1 MTRVLHRMIA
11 VEPDLAVS
19 GEGLTLKLSDGREVI
34 DASGGAAVACLGH
47 GNRRVAEAVGAQ
59 ALRLGYVHT
68 GFFTTQPAEDL
79 AELLVGHEPGGLT
92 HAFFVSS
99 GSEAMESAL
108 KMARQ
113 YFLERGEPQRVRF
126 IARRQSYHGNTLGA
140 LSAGGNRS
148 RRIPYESIMADRFS
162 LVSPCFP
169 FHYQRP
175 AESDELYVARLAA
188 ELDKE
193 FQRLGPDTVAAFCAE
208 PVVGATAGCVT
219 ATPGYFRAIREVC
232 DRHGALL
239 ILDEVMCGNGRTG
252 TMHAWEQ
259 EEVTPDI
266 QAIGKGLGG
275 GYQAI
280 AGILIAKHVVA
291 ALATGSGAFV
301 HGHTYQAH
309 PVACAAALEVQKIIR
324 EQDLLANVR
333 QQGQLLEKLLRERFG
348 DHPHIGDIRGR
359 GLFFALEF
367 LADRA
372 DKRPFDPTLR
382 VHERIKEHALN
393 AGIGIYPTG
402 GTIDGRQG
410 DHALIAPPYTSQ
422 PQDIELIVDRVEVAV
437 RSMCREL
444 PRSG

>member
-1 MTRVLHRMIA
+1 MSRVLHRMIA
-11 VEPDLAVS
+11 QDPELAVS
-19 GEGLTLKLSDGREVI
+19 GVGLTLTLGNGRQVI

-47 GNRRVAEAVGAQ
+47 GNRRVVEAISAQ

-68 GFFTTQPAEDL
+68 GSFTTRPAEEL
-79 AELLVGHEPGGLT
+79 ADLLVGHEPGGLT

-108 KMARQ
+108 KLARQ
-113 YFLERGEPQRVRF
+113 YHLERGEPDRTRF

-140 LSAGGNRS
+140 LAVGGNVS
-148 RRIPYESIMADRFS
+148 RRIPYEPIMADRFS

-169 FHYQRP
+169 FHYQP
-175 AESDELYVARLAA
+175 AGESDERYVARLAA
-188 ELDKE
+188 ELEQE
-193 FQRLGPDTVAAFCAE
+193 FQRLGPATVAAFCAE

-219 ATPGYFRAIREVC
+219 ATPGYFRAMREVC

-259 EEVTPDI
+259 EGITPDI

-280 AGILIAKHVVA
+280 AGMLIAGRVID
-291 ALATGSGAFV
+291 ALASGSGAFI

-309 PVACAAALEVQKIIR
+309 PVACAAALEVQRIIR
-324 EQDLLANVR
+324 EEDLLANVR
-333 QQGQLLEKLLRERFG
+333 KQGLLLEKLLRERFSA
-348 DHPHIGDIRGR
+348 HPHVGDIRGR

-367 LADRA
+367 LQDRA
-372 DKRPFDPTLR
+372 EKRPFDPGLR
-382 VHERIKEHALN
+382 VHERIKDHALD
-393 AGIGIYPTG
+393 AGVSIYPTG
-402 GTIDGRQG
+402 GTIDGYQG
-410 DHALIAPPYTSQ
+410 DHALIAPPYTSRKR
-422 PQDIELIVDRVEVAV
+422 DIELIVDRVEAAVAAT
-437 RSMCREL
+437 CREIL
-444 PRSG
+444 E